1 MKDKK
6 NFEISL
12 RIMDWVSLEMRKRAL
27 YHHQLTKILKFQGG
41 NVMELNYKLMGERI
55 KTIRKERGLSQ
66 QQLAELVNISEPYIS
81 YVETGKKRIGL
92 TTLVD
97 ISHAL
102 NVTVDQILVGIF
114 PVPENKTA
122 MVEILS
128 DCSEYEKRVIIEAGR
143 AIKRTMREIS

>member
-1 MKDKK
+1 
-6 NFEISL
+6 
-12 RIMDWVSLEMRKRAL
+12 
-27 YHHQLTKILKFQGG
+27 
-41 NVMELNYKLMGERI
+41 MELNYKLMGERI

-143 AIKRTMREIS
+143 AIKRTMREML